1 MIHLKIIPDN
11 QIDNAQVETLS
22 RSLSSYKSLIN
33 RWNKEKKRFDKH
45 PFLSFETVLKKEGS
59 FFLLTALDE
68 SEKLARKAIES
79 TFPKATIQAIDE
91 PFIKAPLYM
100 SELTYANHY
109 FLSLR
114 IDKRSNSLLSAI
126 LDTILMLSDDEEI
139 YLQSLAIPAGNDWY
153 LPALDAYK
161 RFKAGDLPRK
171 IRLDKEAIGKGAL
184 MLTAK
189 TLVGAVN
196 MITSLTGGKL
206 DDPIDIHKAERSQIL
221 KDGYLRS
228 ETIHKARGEAYD
240 YTGRIAIV
248 CKDKNRA
255 KDLSR
260 MIATAYRSLDGDNHL
275 IDKKIDEKRG
285 YKLMKERKPDLKLQK
300 DYMSTLEFSRMLLLP
315 TNHLQEKYKI
325 ESVSSLVNPLPD
337 RLLKGGLW
345 LGSHILKGKEELIYF
360 PVNDLDELC
369 LPRIVIGGMGSGKTK
384 GYGANLMYQ
393 AVINGF
399 GALCIDPAKG
409 EIYQELSSKLSP
421 DQLIRINI
429 GETPI
434 SLDWREAKHSKKA
447 KGRLANTI
455 LSFFANSSDEAGA
468 QTSRY
473 IRASVMAMRGEK
485 LSEILSILEDDKT
498 REEAISRLEEGS
510 IHHTTLKDLNDHSP
524 GRRRQILE
532 PILNRFDMILGD
544 EFLSE
549 CFDADQG
556 IDLVELMSQKKAVVI
571 DVPKSIVGA
580 EGVEI
585 IGSLLATKIDLAMTL
600 RKDEDQHPFFIVMDE
615 PHQYSKSAKVWKSA
629 SVESRKWRVGY
640 VWLFHEWA
648 QIEKDLRD
656 IIKSALPHYHLYSSS
671 SKTYRDLIHEIA
683 PYTVEEALKT
693 KRWYAINILRSGGDY
708 IKPFIAKMAPPPS
721 DQKGAGADD

>member
-1 MIHLKIIPDN
+1 MIHLKIIPDTK
-11 QIDNAQVETLS
+11 IDNTQVETLS
-22 RSLSSYKSLIN
+22 RSLASYKNLIS

-45 PFLSFETVLKKEGS
+45 PYLSFETILKKEGS
-59 FFLLTALDE
+59 FFLLTVKKE
-68 SEKLARKAIES
+68 SEKIARKAIES
-79 TFPKATIQAIDE
+79 TFPRATIEAIED
-91 PFIKAPLYM
+91 PLKKAPIRM
-100 SELTYANHY
+100 SELNYHNHY

-114 IDKRSNSLLSAI
+114 VDKRSNSLLSAI
-126 LDTILMLSDDEEI
+126 LDTTLMLSADEEI
-139 YLQSLAIPAGNDWY
+139 YLQNLAIPAGNDWY
-153 LPALDAYK
+153 IPALEAYK
-161 RFKAGDLPRK
+161 KFKKGELPRK
-171 IRLDKEAIGKGAL
+171 IRLDKAYIGKTAL
-184 MLTAK
+184 LLSTKAV
-189 TLVGAVN
+189 VGAVN
-196 MITSLTGGKL
+196 SLVSLTGGKL
-206 DDPIDIHKAERSQIL
+206 EDPIDLDKAERSHIL

-240 YTGRIAIV
+240 VSIRVGIV
-248 CKDKNRA
+248 CKSQDRA
-255 KDLSR
+255 RDLTR
-260 MIATAYRSLDGDNHL
+260 MISTAYRSLDGDNHL
-275 IDKKIDEKRG
+275 VDKKINEERG
-285 YKLMKERKPDLKLQK
+285 FKLMKERKADIKIQK
-300 DYMSTLEFSRMLLLP
+300 DYMSTLEFSRLLLMP
-315 TNHLQEKYKI
+315 TNSLQEKFKI
-325 ESVSSLVNPLPD
+325 ENVSSLVNPLPD

-345 LGSHILKGKEELIYF
+345 LGSHIIKGKEEKIYF
-360 PVNDLDELC
+360 PLKDWDELC

-393 AVINGF
+393 AVLNGF

-409 EIYQELSSKLSP
+409 EIYQELASKLSS

-498 REEAISRLEEGS
+498 REEAIMRLEEGS
-510 IHHTTLKDLNDHSP
+510 IHHTTLRDLNDHSP

-544 EFLSE
+544 EFLAE
-549 CFDADQG
+549 CFNADEG
-556 IDLVELMSQKKAVVI
+556 IDLVNLMSQKKAIVI
-571 DVPKSIVGA
+571 DVPKSIVGS

-585 IGSLLATKIDLAMTL
+585 IGSLLSTKIDLAMTL
-600 RKDEDQHPFFIVMDE
+600 RKEEDQFPFFIVADE

-640 VWLFHEWA
+640 VWLFHEWK
-648 QIEKDLRD
+648 QIDQDLRD

-671 SKTYRDLIHEIA
+671 SKTYRDLIQEIA

-693 KRWYAINILRSGGDY
+693 PRHYAINIIRSGGDY
-708 IKPFIAKMAPPPS
+708 VKPFIAKMSLPPS
-721 DQKGAGADD
+721 MQKEEGGK